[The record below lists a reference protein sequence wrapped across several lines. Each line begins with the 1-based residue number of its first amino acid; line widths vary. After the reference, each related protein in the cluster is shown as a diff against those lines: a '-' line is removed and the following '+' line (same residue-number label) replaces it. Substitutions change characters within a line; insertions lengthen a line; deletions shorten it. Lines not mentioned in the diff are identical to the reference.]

1 MKTYSF
7 FTDKFIDLKLTK
19 KDIVQ
24 RKNQQGGTLNYYNDP
39 NFDLKYN
46 KGFPEIDYYYEYK
59 KLGGKKNRRKYFE
72 ILDIFL
78 EETYPIFING
88 DPTKYNS
95 RNESLDAVMEIAN
108 IDEDELDILFDSVD
122 SVTSYT

>member
-7 FTDKFIDLKLTK
+7 FTDEFLDLKLTK
-19 KDIVQ
+19 KEIKQ
-24 RKNQQGGTLNYYNDP
+24 RKDQAQGDI
-39 NFDLKYN
+39 
-46 KGFPEIDYYYEYK
+46 GFPEVDYYYEYK

-78 EETYPIFING
+78 EETYPIFINE

-95 RNESLDAVMEIAN
+95 RNESLDGVMQIAN
-108 IDEDELDILFDSVD
+108 IDDEELDILFDSVD
-122 SVTSYT
+122 NVTSYT

>member
-7 FTDKFIDLKLTK
+7 FTDEFFDLKLTK
-19 KDIVQ
+19 KEIKQ
-24 RKNQQGGTLNYYNDP
+24 RKDQSQAQGDI
-39 NFDLKYN
+39 
-46 KGFPEIDYYYEYK
+46 GFPEVDYYYEYK

-72 ILDIFL
+72 ILDIFM

-95 RNESLDAVMEIAN
+95 RNESFNAVMEIAN
-108 IDEDELDILFDSVD
+108 IDDDELDILFDSVD
-122 SVTSYT
+122 NVTSYS